1 MWPFLGVF
9 LSSLLSFLLG
19 EQSCHIVHYIHSFVK
34 ANKISKVLSE
44 RGPSHLGHLSFYA
57 FLREYKKKKKRIF
70 FFSFFLLFSVFYEI
84 VCEDVF

>member
-44 RGPSHLGHLSFYA
+44 QGPLIWAICLFMLSWGNT
-57 FLREYKKKKKRIF
+57 KKKKKKDF
-70 FFSFFLLFSVFYEI
+70 FFSFFLLFSVFYET
-84 VCEDVF
+84 VC

>member
-19 EQSCHIVHYIHSFVK
+19 EQSRHIVHYIHSFVK
-34 ANKISKVLSE
+34 ANKIIKVLSE

-57 FLREYKKKKKRIF
+57 FLREYKKKGF
-70 FFSFFLLFSVFYEI
+70 FFLLFSLI
-84 VCEDVF
+84 